1 MSAACRAIS
10 LRRRDPAR
18 ARRSS
23 GYRGRSSS
31 PTERAHEQG
40 CARGRRGRAAGKT
53 GPARGPTLMR
63 TVRSFIAASAAGLG
77 GLALVSALAVG
88 PVAAEMTVA
97 NDTRALAKSM
107 NKLGGGMLET
117 LASSRNSETVVVSP
131 YGLGSALHLLSYGAG
146 QQTQK
151 SLHAK
156 LLPSGFD
163 PVKQT
168 ESLQALTGHL
178 LGASRDKLK
187 LTVANA
193 VFLPENAKPWSTFVG
208 TAMGVFRTK
217 PENLDFE
224 DANALDRINGWAKQA
239 SHGLIPR
246 IIERLDANT
255 RFVLANV
262 VYFNGAWDT
271 AFETKRTA
279 KAPFTKVD
287 GSTRDVPMMDATMP
301 VEFAE
306 FDNLRSVWLPYAGKE
321 MAMFLV
327 APTGEKPDPGAVAAT
342 LKRKSLDDLI
352 AEAQKKQQ
360 MAAVQVRLPRFRV
373 ESKLDITEILS
384 RQGLR
389 DAFSARAN
397 YNAINQTGGGAL
409 QVTHQAV
416 LEVSESGTKAAAAT
430 TVTTDRS
437 LQGPPVFSADR
448 PFAIAIVHSPTGT
461 ILFAAYVAD
470 PGNDPGAA
478 G

>member
-1 MSAACRAIS
+1 
-10 LRRRDPAR
+10 
-18 ARRSS
+18 
-23 GYRGRSSS
+23 
-31 PTERAHEQG
+31 
-40 CARGRRGRAAGKT
+40 
-53 GPARGPTLMR
+53 MR
-63 TVRSFIAASAAGLG
+63 TVRSFIAAPAVGLG
-77 GLALVSALAVG
+77 ALALVSALAGG
-88 PVAAEMTVA
+88 PVGAEVTVA
-97 NDTRALAKSM
+97 NDTRALAQSM
-107 NKLGGGMLET
+107 NKLGGGMLGSI
-117 LASSRNSETVVVSP
+117 ASGRNNETVVVSP

-146 QQTQK
+146 KQTQK

-168 ESLQALTGHL
+168 ESLQALNEHL
-178 LGASRDKLK
+178 RGASRDKLK

-193 VFLPENAKPWSTFVG
+193 VFLPENAKPWFTFVG
-208 TAMGVFRTK
+208 TAMGVFGTK
-217 PENLDFE
+217 PENLDFKGAGSLE
-224 DANALDRINGWAKQA
+224 RINGWAKQA

-246 IIERLDANT
+246 IIERVDTDT

-321 MAMFLV
+321 VAMFLV
-327 APTGEKPDPGAVAAT
+327 APAGEKPDPGAVAAT
-342 LKRKSLDDLI
+342 LKRKSLGDLI
-352 AEAQKKQQ
+352 AEAQKKQE
-360 MAAVQVRLPRFRV
+360 MKSAQVRLPRFRV
-373 ESKLDITEILS
+373 ETKLDVTEVLS

-397 YNAINQTGGGAL
+397 YNAINDKTGGAL

-416 LEVSESGTKAAAAT
+416 LEVSESGTKASAAT
-430 TVTTDRS
+430 TITTDRS
-437 LQGPPVFSADR
+437 LQVTPVFSADR
-448 PFAIAIVHSPTGT
+448 PFAIAIVHRPTGT
-461 ILFAAYVAD
+461 ILFAAYIAD

>member
-1 MSAACRAIS
+1 
-10 LRRRDPAR
+10 
-18 ARRSS
+18 
-23 GYRGRSSS
+23 
-31 PTERAHEQG
+31 
-40 CARGRRGRAAGKT
+40 
-53 GPARGPTLMR
+53 MR
-63 TVRSFIAASAAGLG
+63 TVRSFIAAPAAGLG
-77 GLALVSALAVG
+77 ALALVSALAVG
-88 PVAAEMTVA
+88 PLGAEMTVA
-97 NDTRALAKSM
+97 SETRNLAESM
-107 NKLGGGMLET
+107 NKLGGGMLGS

-146 QQTQK
+146 GPTQK
-151 SLHAK
+151 SLHAR

-163 PVKQT
+163 SIKQT
-168 ESLQALTGHL
+168 KSLNALNRHV
-178 LGASRDKLK
+178 LGASRDKVK

-193 VFLPENAKPWSTFVG
+193 VFVPEDAKPWSTFVG
-208 TAMGVFRTK
+208 TAMGVFDTT

-224 DANALDRINGWAKQA
+224 DADALERINAWAKQA

-246 IIERLDANT
+246 IVERLDANT

-271 AFETKRTA
+271 AFEAKRTA
-279 KAPFTKVD
+279 KAPFTRVD

-321 MAMFLV
+321 VAMFV
-327 APTGEKPDPGAVAAT
+327 IAPAGEKPDPGAVAAT
-342 LKRKSLDDLI
+342 LKRKSLGDLI

-360 MAAVQVRLPRFRV
+360 TAAVQVRLPRFRV
-373 ESKLDITEILS
+373 ESKLDVTETLS

-389 DAFSARAN
+389 EAFAARAN
-397 YNAINQTGGGAL
+397 YNAINKAGGGAL
-409 QVTHQAV
+409 QVMHQAV

-430 TVTTDRS
+430 TITTDRS
-437 LQGPPVFSADR
+437 LQVTPVFSADR
-448 PFAIAIVHSPTGT
+448 PFAIAIVHKPTGA